1 MSPECLSRD
10 AINDKSFFVTFFMC
24 KVSKSYSNP
33 ISDTVNPPYET
44 LTYVDLT
51 SWRHK
56 MNLKNL
62 SVPRRYRVV
71 RPVTKWFD
79 DLNLDPNF
87 SRLACRGLKLSRDH
101 PYILLFKLREDFLD
115 KLLSFRNMN
124 FVMLLLAPKN
134 SDFWLRETQ
143 NNSFLKNW
151 TIYAKN
157 LLRFWRVLCRDDIY

>member
-62 SVPRRYRVV
+62 SVPRRYKVV

-79 DLNLDPNF
+79 DLNLGPKF

-101 PYILLFKLREDFLD
+101 PYIYC
-115 KLLSFRNMN
+115 SS
-124 FVMLLLAPKN
+124 N
-134 SDFWLRETQ
+134 SGKIFWISCLVFEIWI
-143 NNSFLKNW
+143 SS
-151 TIYAKN
+151 
-157 LLRFWRVLCRDDIY
+157 CCS